1 MEIPLDK
8 RCSVSR
14 QNPRPRALFEPSY
27 ASVLYLSSKDEE
39 ETGQILEQ
47 KVRGIEQSL
56 WPCFTTWC
64 DECKKPCLIT
74 WKEGEFPTCSAGVLH
89 QVAAWDSLLKFDL
102 L

>member
-8 RCSVSR
+8 RCNVSG
-14 QNPRPRALFEPSY
+14 QCGQDLFSPCY
-27 ASVLYLSSKDEE
+27 ASVLYLSQGD
-39 ETGQILEQ
+39 GQNVGEILSL
-47 KVRGIEQSL
+47 KVKGMEQSL

-64 DECKKPCLIT
+64 EECRKPCLIT

-89 QVAAWDSLLKFDL
+89 QVAAWDSLQKFDL